1 MKIKIKQYAMALCE
15 SLDGKSSA
23 EVKQVIKKFVELL
36 AEKNF
41 LAKSSKIISE
51 FEKIWNKNNGM
62 VEFEAESANKLD
74 KAAGR
79 SLENYVALASG
90 AKKAVMKEKI
100 DKNILGGV
108 IIKYGDK
115 ILDASLKTQL
125 RELKNKLIK

>member
-23 EVKQVIKKFVELL
+23 EVKPVIKKFVELL
-36 AEKNF
+36 AEKKF